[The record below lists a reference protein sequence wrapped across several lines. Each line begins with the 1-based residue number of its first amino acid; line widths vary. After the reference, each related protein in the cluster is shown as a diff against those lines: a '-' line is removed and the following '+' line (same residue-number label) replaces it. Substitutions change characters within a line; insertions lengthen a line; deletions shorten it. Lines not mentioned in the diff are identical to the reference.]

1 MITAFNAKYTNT
13 FSEMGRTPF
22 FVVVVVSLNCNVGT
36 FVLG

>member
-22 FVVVVVSLNCNVGT
+22 FVVVVSLNCNVGT